1 MLPAS
6 IVAAQAA
13 TDGAAQ
19 SHHHALDDTHLDME
33 ENGLHKMAAF
43 LAAPAEGEAG
53 LIITG
58 GPTLTEGRRRRR
70 SHAARTPSIEH
81 NVRMMPD
88 ETISRRSAS
97 ALPICV
103 RASIDFSRR
112 R

>member
-58 GPTLTEGRRRRR
+58 GPTPMAVRWGKNWALRR
-70 SHAARTPSIEH
+70 STSPRVT
-81 NVRMMPD
+81 
-88 ETISRRSAS
+88 
-97 ALPICV
+97 
-103 RASIDFSRR
+103 
-112 R
+112 

>member
-43 LAAPAEGEAG
+43 LAAPAA
-53 LIITG
+53 
-58 GPTLTEGRRRRR
+58 PDWRRRPGSQPRDHR
-70 SHAARTPSIEH
+70 
-81 NVRMMPD
+81 
-88 ETISRRSAS
+88 
-97 ALPICV
+97 L
-103 RASIDFSRR
+103 
-112 R
+112 